1 MDGVYQSLGPC
12 TLGWIDPNEAAEE
25 GVRDT
30 KARSTT
36 CWCSLLRL
44 LTGEGRDLTQLT
56 ILLPLLTR
64 T

>member
-1 MDGVYQSLGPC
+1 MDLYSEPDNEPGRHAGIQSLGPC

-36 CWCSLLRL
+36 FWCLLLRFVFSPFD
-44 LTGEGRDLTQLT
+44 TT
-56 ILLPLLTR
+56 
-64 T
+64 